1 MEKVTCKE
9 YMPASNNTVITG
21 FYFSN
26 HKLIKIKY
34 SDGKNEKEITPLD
47 VDSWKIITPQHSEEI
62 KRYEVMQA
70 ASFTENNHKKS
81 NNPKHLSKVKKA
93 ILFLSLVI
101 IAALILLWGIRN
113 DDLVHFVRGYKLYST
128 TFLLL
133 GLGLTL
139 SILVHIFIPRN
150 IKTWSK
156 KKKYYSLG

>member
-47 VDSWKIITPQHSEEI
+47 VDLWKIITTQHSEEI

-70 ASFTENNHKKS
+70 ASFTVNNHKKS

-101 IAALILLWGIRN
+101 IATLILLWGI
-113 DDLVHFVRGYKLYST
+113 KMT
-128 TFLLL
+128 
-133 GLGLTL
+133 
-139 SILVHIFIPRN
+139 I
-150 IKTWSK
+150 
-156 KKKYYSLG
+156 